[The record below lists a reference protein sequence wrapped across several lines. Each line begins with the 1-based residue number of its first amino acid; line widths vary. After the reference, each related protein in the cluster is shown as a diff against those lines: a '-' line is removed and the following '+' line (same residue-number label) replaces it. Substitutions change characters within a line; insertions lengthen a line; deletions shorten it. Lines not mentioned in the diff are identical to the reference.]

1 VVHLFPRFDL
11 EDKPYAESM
20 VSARR
25 VSATRLI
32 HAPASTIFDLLADPR
47 QHQRLD
53 GSESISAVVDA
64 PERLFLGATFSMG
77 MHMGV
82 RYRTKNKVVAFEEN
96 KCIAWHHFAQF
107 VWRYDLEEVDGAT
120 RVTESFDYDK
130 PWAFTIIA
138 MGFPEKNR
146 RAMEATLARLEQ
158 IVTA

>member
-1 VVHLFPRFDL
+1 M
-11 EDKPYAESM
+11 A
-20 VSARR
+20 SARR

-32 HAPASTIFDLLADPR
+32 HAPASKIFDLLADAR
-47 QHQRLD
+47 QHPRLD
-53 GSESISAVVDA
+53 GSTSVEGVVDA
-64 PERLFLGATFSMG
+64 PERLFLGATFSLG
-77 MHMGV
+77 MRLGIH
-82 RYRTKNKVVAFEEN
+82 YRTKNKVVVFEQD

-138 MGFPEKNR
+138 LGFPEKNR